1 MKANGKRFPTPPD
14 PVGPLLPPW
23 AFPFKQGNGRKP

>member
-1 MKANGKRFPTPPD
+1 MKANGKRFATPPD
-14 PVGPLLPPW
+14 PVGPLLPLW